1 MKSIK
6 NKILSVLL
14 FTFAFFTMH
23 DYVVVDHHVNS
34 KYELCHL
41 EHDDSTADAQAHLH
55 EAIHTILAINFE
67 DELIF
72 HLKLSDA
79 KPSGFISRLTS
90 HINLVPQRPPLS

>member
-6 NKILSVLL
+6 NKVLSVLL
-14 FTFAFFTMH
+14 LTFAFFVMH
-23 DYVVVDHHVNS
+23 DYIIVDHHINS

-41 EHDDSTADAQAHLH
+41 EHDDNTADAQAHLH
-55 EAIHTILAINFE
+55 EAIHTILAINLE

-72 HLKLSDA
+72 EFKLSDA
-79 KPSGFISRLTS
+79 KPSGYISHLIS